1 MAFKESI
8 QVGESVQ
15 IGIVNKKDKK
25 KQSLTEEPNKKEED
39 KNVENKRTSG

>member
-8 QVGESVQ
+8 HVGESVQ
-15 IGIVNKKDKK
+15 IGVVNKKDKK
-25 KQSLTEEPNKKEED
+25 KQSLTEESNKKED